1 MIFFPSSA
9 SYVAEIAPPEK
20 RGEYMGFF
28 QMLFSASMAFGPW
41 LGTIVYEQFG
51 AKVLW
56 IWAFIFGLL
65 SVIMIFFLKE
75 RRIKT

>member
-1 MIFFPSSA
+1 
-9 SYVAEIAPPEK
+9 
-20 RGEYMGFF
+20 
-28 QMLFSASMAFGPW
+28 MAFGPW